1 MMLGGKGQHTR
12 LLCFL
17 FVRLSIIFCGFLG
30 SILFLFDFRVLFSS
44 SFQLKMTMDGG
55 ETKTEFTLE
64 ISVFKDE
71 NYLLPFGIRDFPLK
85 VSLGKPLFVQVGW

>member
-30 SILFLFDFRVLFSS
+30 SILFLFDFHVLFSS

>member
-1 MMLGGKGQHTR
+1 
-12 LLCFL
+12 
-17 FVRLSIIFCGFLG
+17 
-30 SILFLFDFRVLFSS
+30 
-44 SFQLKMTMDGG
+44 MTMDGG